1 MTCSECFTVHSNS
14 DIIKH
19 VYTQVSCLNNIDNM
33 SQSYCIDVPSKRDKT
48 IHGTPLCGEHITCK
62 NSGRGKPTICT
73 LYSSP
78 GNVSTLCNQRVCDTN
93 SNQYLMVN
101 MSITGLSL
109 VHRKIYRSF
118 SVAIIIVLVRV
129 ILTLGM

>member
-1 MTCSECFTVHSNS
+1 MTCNKRSTVHSKI

-33 SQSYCIDVPSKRDKT
+33 SQSYCIDVPSKGDNT
-48 IHGTPLCGEHITCK
+48 IYGTPLCGEHITCK
-62 NSGRGKPTICT
+62 NSGRGKPTIIT

-78 GNVSTLCNQRVCDTN
+78 GNVSTLCNQRVLILILTN
-93 SNQYLMVN
+93 ILMVN
-101 MSITGLSL
+101 VPITGLSL
-109 VHRKIYRSF
+109 FHRKIYRSF
-118 SVAIIIVLVRV
+118 SVAIIIVFIRV